1 MQDPQSVIVEA
12 TKGFVEE
19 LAKRNEVGLRRMYA
33 ILESD
38 WYPKAKRRI
47 RDIGAVN
54 PDGARLIRCDI
65 LAMFDDILGPET
77 EPVTDAELH
86 EELNDAVQAKLRH
99 APKCVELK
107 EDREA
112 IGVLTRRICEIEKED
127 KPPVRVEM
135 ARAVE
140 QKRSNGHQ

>member
-12 TKGFVEE
+12 TKGYVEE

-54 PDGARLIRCDI
+54 PDGARLIKCD
-65 LAMFDDILGPET
+65 LMAMFDDILAPDTDE
-77 EPVTDAELH
+77 VTDAEFLK
-86 EELNDAVQAKLRH
+86 ELNDAEHARIAK
-99 APKCVELK
+99 APKAIRLQ

-112 IGVLTRRICEIEKED
+112 VDVINRDMCEIEKED
-127 KPPVRVEM
+127 KPPVRIEM
-135 ARAVE
+135 RGAVE
-140 QKRSNGHQ
+140 QRRNGHR